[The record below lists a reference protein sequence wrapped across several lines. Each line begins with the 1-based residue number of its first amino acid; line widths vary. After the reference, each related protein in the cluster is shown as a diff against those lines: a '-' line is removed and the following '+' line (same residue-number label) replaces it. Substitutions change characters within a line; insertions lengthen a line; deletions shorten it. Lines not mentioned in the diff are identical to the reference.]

1 MPRPAGLPK
10 TGGRK
15 PGSLN
20 KITADVKQA
29 AQAYTSE
36 AVEALASIMRASE
49 SDAARVAAAN
59 AILDRGHGRPKQSVE
74 VDAVVTERRVSDKPL
89 SEDEWSEQHAQK

>member
-15 PGSLN
+15 PGVRN
-20 KITADVKQA
+20 KITADVKEA
-29 AQAYTSE
+29 AQAFTADAIE
-36 AVEALASIMRASE
+36 TLASIMRASE

-59 AILDRGHGRPKQSVE
+59 AILDRGHGKPKQSVD
-74 VDAVVTERRVSDKPL
+74 VDANVKAAVTQIRRTLVDPRHTDS
-89 SEDEWSEQHAQK
+89 